1 MLAGSISV
9 CGSRSTK
16 PTKRNVTRG
25 ILAAAAAILLASGCS
40 TSASLTASDDQV
52 ITSGEAE
59 ASTSVASSPA
69 TSSTLEAPTL
79 APVSNDQTDSPEG
92 GEESTESTGSE
103 QNTGSDESTE
113 TEQTGEESDEQSS
126 TPPPE
131 NPDIDQQ
138 TPDEAP
144 LKQPVTFS
152 GSGPDVIGI
161 DPGSALDST
170 RWIMEVTH
178 DGTGGFQVTAVDSYG
193 KPMDQIVYTIG
204 SYQGRSSFSFGRYDP
219 PDAIEVV
226 ADGNWTLTFTDP
238 RTLDSIDTADG
249 TVFKGSGN
257 DVYRFETG
265 GESKGIE
272 FVCETCTANINL
284 YSLGEYD
291 WREEGVL
298 ISETGQ
304 GSRFAKVVLVPVGT
318 EYLEIALASND
329 PETGQFIPND
339 WSITVY

>member
-1 MLAGSISV
+1 MNNKS
-9 CGSRSTK
+9 
-16 PTKRNVTRG
+16 RG
-25 ILAAAAAILLASGCS
+25 ILAAAAAILLVSGCS
-40 TSASLTASDDQV
+40 TSASVTASDDPV
-52 ITSGEAE
+52 FTSGEAE
-59 ASTSVASSPA
+59 PSTSAASSPA
-69 TSSTLEAPTL
+69 TPATSSALDESPDESPTL
-79 APVSNDQTDSPEG
+79 APVSNDQPDSSDVD
-92 GEESTESTGSE
+92 EESVA
-103 QNTGSDESTE
+103 
-113 TEQTGEESDEQSS
+113 QSS
-126 TPPPE
+126 TTLPE

-138 TPDEAP
+138 TPAETP

-178 DGTGGFQVTAVDSYG
+178 DGIDGFQVTAVDSYG
-193 KPMDQIVYTIG
+193 KPTDQIVYTLG

-226 ADGNWTLTFTDP
+226 ADGSWALTFTDP
-238 RTLDSIDTADG
+238 RTLNSIDTAAG
-249 TVFKGSGN
+249 TVFKGRGN

-272 FVCETCTANINL
+272 FVCEACAATINL

-291 WREEGVL
+291 WKEEGVL
-298 ISETGQ
+298 ISEPGQ
-304 GSRFAKVVLVPVGT
+304 GSRFAKVVLVPAGT